1 MMRVIFISHS
11 TECSGAPLVLL
22 SIVQHLNPDRFKPL
36 VVFPDYGGA
45 EEVARLHGATTRVI
59 RNPAIGISETQG
71 LWPRLR
77 LLLRRLAYVWQL
89 VGVLRRERA
98 VIAYVNSAVS
108 IFPGIA
114 AVIAGKRVCWHVHED
129 IIPIWT
135 NRMRIWLI
143 KRIARVIIFAGSS
156 SQKPFLPR
164 PKRALWLV
172 VPNGIDVDR
181 FTSGRASPQLYAEL
195 NLMPGDQVVTT
206 TARLVW
212 IKGIDILLEAAAEV
226 AACFQRVR
234 FLIAGESSHMHK
246 PYLNALQHLMQRH
259 GLARNV
265 FLIGRRQD
273 IPDILALSTLFV
285 LPSRQEAC
293 PVSLIEAMAAGKPI
307 IATDIGSV
315 SDILDNGRC
324 GMIVPPENPRALAKA
339 IIQLLES
346 ADARERLAQEA
357 RAKAL
362 RDYRLDG
369 FIHQIAH
376 AITRTL
382 GD

>member
-11 TECSGAPLVLL
+11 TERSGAPLVLL
-22 SIVQHLNPDRFKPL
+22 SIVEHLNRDHFRPL

-45 EEVARLHGATTRVI
+45 EETSRLKGVITRVI
-59 RNPAIGISETQG
+59 RNPAIGISETEG

-77 LLLRRLAYVWQL
+77 LLLRRLAYVWKL
-89 VGVLRRERA
+89 AGLLRRERA
-98 VIAYVNSAVS
+98 VVIYVNSAVS

-114 AVIAGKRVCWHVHED
+114 AVIARKPICWHVHED
-129 IIPIWT
+129 IIPVWT
-135 NRMRIWLI
+135 NRIKIWLI
-143 KRIARVIIFAGSS
+143 KRVARVIIFAGSS

-164 PKRALWLV
+164 PKRALWFV
-172 VPNGIDVDR
+172 IPNGIDVDR
-181 FTSGRASPQLYAEL
+181 FTSGRSSPQLYKEL

-206 TARLVW
+206 TAMLAW
-212 IKGIDILLEAAAEV
+212 IKGIDILLEAATEV
-226 AACFQRVR
+226 AAHFQRVK
-234 FLIAGESSHMHK
+234 FLIAGESSHTHK
-246 PYLNALQHLMQRH
+246 PYLDALQHLMQRH

-273 IPDILALSTLFV
+273 ISDILALSTLFV
-285 LPSRQEAC
+285 LPSRREVC
-293 PVSLIEAMAAGKPI
+293 PVALIEAMAAGKPI
-307 IATDIGSV
+307 IATDVGSV

-324 GMIVPPENPRALAKA
+324 GVIVPPENPRVLAKA

-346 ADARERLAQEA
+346 GDARERLAQEA

-362 RDYRLDG
+362 REYRLDG

-382 GD
+382 GN